1 MTGLEDVRT
10 NASDFFPTKDLS
22 CKANVSTRS
31 VLISMNNIQES
42 GFTSA
47 ALSDDGNFFSL
58 IDTK

>member
-10 NASDFFPTKDLS
+10 NAGDFFSTKNLS
-22 CKANVSTRS
+22 SKANVSTRS
-31 VLISMNNIQES
+31 GLISMNNIQES

-58 IDTK
+58 LDTE